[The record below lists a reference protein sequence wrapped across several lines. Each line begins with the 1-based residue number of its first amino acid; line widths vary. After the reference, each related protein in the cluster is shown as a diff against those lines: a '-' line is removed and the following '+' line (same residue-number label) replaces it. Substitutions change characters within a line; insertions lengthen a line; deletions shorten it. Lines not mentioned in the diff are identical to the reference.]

1 MKQTGVV
8 YCSCAHKIRF
18 EVCYDEDFVHLVFFD
33 AVETSETY
41 GEQITQITRCPGCGG
56 RSFAERLLEP
66 PKTDV

>member
-18 EVCYDEDFVHLVFFD
+18 EVRYDEDFVNLIFFD
-33 AVETSETY
+33 GVETSETY
-41 GEQITQITRCPGCGG
+41 GEQITQCPGCGG